1 MIDSLLLYFLSN
13 CQEKNMKRKLLE
25 PKIILL
31 VGMMGVGKTSLGRI
45 LSKKLQLPFVDSDKE
60 IEKSMGSSIT
70 ELFAKFG
77 ADEFHLGE
85 ERMMNRLLNGAP
97 CVLSS
102 GGDAFLSAKTRQLAK
117 EKAVSIW
124 LKAGGDVI
132 SKRTQGRTHRPL
144 VPAADNLKIV
154 EQLIAERYPLYSE
167 ADITVESF
175 CESPYRT
182 VNRLLTELE
191 NRALIMTVS
200 DEEGASASAASRY
213 KKTKKQTRLFNSLH
227 KKQHNRYRRFLNRA
241 TQSSQKSNHE

>member
-1 MIDSLLLYFLSN
+1 
-13 CQEKNMKRKLLE
+13 MKRKLLE

-70 ELFAKFG
+70 ELFSKFG

-144 VPAADNLKIV
+144 VPAADNRKIV

-175 CESPYRT
+175 CESPYKT
-182 VNRLLTELE
+182 VGRLLAELE
-191 NRALIMTVS
+191 NRSIIEIIPD
-200 DEEGASASAASRY
+200 DEPTQPATGLRY
-213 KKTKKQTRLFNSLH
+213 KKTKKQVRLFDSLH
-227 KKQHNRYRRFLNRA
+227 KKQHRRHRRFLNRPHNNGA
-241 TQSSQKSNHE
+241 KPINE

>member
-1 MIDSLLLYFLSN
+1 
-13 CQEKNMKRKLLE
+13 MKRKLLE

-45 LSKKLQLPFVDSDKE
+45 LSKKLQLPFIDSDKE
-60 IEKSMGSSIT
+60 IEKSMGLSIT

-77 ADEFHLGE
+77 VDEFRLGE
-85 ERMMNRLLNGAP
+85 ERMMNRLLNGTP

-102 GGDAFLSAKTRQLAK
+102 GGDAFLSEKTRKLAK
-117 EKAVSIW
+117 EKAISIW

-144 VPAADNLKIV
+144 VPAADNRQIV

-175 CESPYRT
+175 CESPYKT
-182 VNRLLTELE
+182 VNRLLDELE
-191 NRALIMTVS
+191 KRSLIETLPN
-200 DEEGASASAASRY
+200 DELEKSLLTGTRY
-213 KKTKKQTRLFNSLH
+213 KKTKKQSRLYGH
-227 KKQHNRYRRFLNRA
+227 IKKQYKRHFTLN
-241 TQSSQKSNHE
+241 TPDKTITFSKNKSKQKNNSDSKTGNKQ